1 MDCLEE
7 ISFYVAIQS
16 PPTKSRNSTRC
27 GEDRTDFKLPFPAL
41 TLSMRKCTIRVHKR
55 RRPRHRRTRDRG
67 YALREMEF
75 LSDPYFLRMFRMDRA
90 TFDRLAEQ

>member
-1 MDCLEE
+1 MHRHY
-7 ISFYVAIQS
+7 SQ
-16 PPTKSRNSTRC
+16 
-27 GEDRTDFKLPFPAL
+27 G
-41 TLSMRKCTIRVHKR
+41 TIRVHKR

-90 TFDRLAEQ
+90 NFDRLAEQVKQVSAGTGQEGRAADDDCYRRSTRFDAR